1 MFVAL
6 LISNIGLREIQEMNN
21 IFDNLTIKKKRER
34 YFKCY
39 EHTKCQ
45 PAQLLGSWQK

>member
-21 IFDNLTIKKKRER
+21 IFDNLTIKKKEKDILNVMNIPSANLHS
-34 YFKCY
+34 Y
-39 EHTKCQ
+39 
-45 PAQLLGSWQK
+45 